1 MKLRCLANY
10 GPAFVLFIALLA
22 LWEAWVRSGQISS
35 LLLPTPS
42 SIVQALIANRD
53 IIAVNT
59 MQTLLESVLGLAIAT
74 ALGLLLAVLID
85 FSDLLRKA
93 LYPLLVIS
101 QTIPIVALAPL
112 LLLWFGFGLTPKLIV
127 VILYCFFPIVV
138 ACVDGLLSTDLDLLR
153 LLRSMRASRWQI
165 LWLVRLPGA
174 MPAFF
179 SGLRI
184 AATYSV
190 TGAIFGEYV
199 GAYQGLGI
207 YMETSTNSHAIVQ
220 VFAAIL
226 VSAILSLL
234 LFGFV
239 SLIEWI
245 VLPWRYDASSQA
257 TMTGGLLALTASDK
271 SPAGSAHF
279 DVSAMQVAESN
290 GHDHTNS

>member
-1 MKLRCLANY
+1 MKLHRLANY

-22 LWEAWVRSGQISS
+22 FWEAWVRSGQISS
-35 LLLPTPS
+35 LFLPAPT
-42 SIVQALIANRD
+42 SIVQGLIANWG
-53 IIAVNT
+53 IISVNT
-59 MQTLLESVLGLAIAT
+59 MQTLLETVLGLAIAT
-74 ALGLLLAVLID
+74 ILGLLLAILID

-138 ACVDGLLSTDLDLLR
+138 ACVDGLLSTDQDLLK
-153 LLRSMRASRWQI
+153 LLRSMHASRWQI

-174 MPAFF
+174 LPAFF

-190 TGAIFGEYV
+190 TGAIVGEYV

-207 YMETSTNSHAIVQ
+207 YMETSTNSRAIVQ
-220 VFAAIL
+220 VFAAIV
-226 VSAILSLL
+226 VSALLSLL

-245 VLPWRYDASSQA
+245 LLPWRYGVLSPTAPSADSFA
-257 TMTGGLLALTASDK
+257 TLTTDQPPSHKDRF
-271 SPAGSAHF
+271 S
-279 DVSAMQVAESN
+279 VSAIQAADSN
-290 GHDHTNS
+290 GHDDAN